1 MLSRV
6 AANTTLYSLLV
17 LPDRAHTNQRHTTL
31 EASFLIITPLM
42 RFSDLEAVIYGF
54 ITAFPSRAPVFTPGF
69 WWVRVAHL
77 FSFLCCVVFLCFV
90 CLRPGS
96 SVLSVSLDCSF
107 LIAPSVFSNI
117 LLNKCLNRLRT
128 EFIFVYEDVPSW
140 KVVS

>member
-1 MLSRV
+1 MLTRV
-6 AANTTLYSLLV
+6 AANTTFYSLLV
-17 LPDRAHTNQRHTTL
+17 LPDRAHTNPRYTAL

-42 RFSDLEAVIYGF
+42 WFSDLEAVIYGF

-77 FSFLCCVVFLCFV
+77 FSFLCFV
-90 CLRPGS
+90 GLRPGS
-96 SVLSVSLDCSF
+96 SVPSVSLDCSF

-117 LLNKCLNRLRT
+117 FLNKCLNRLRT